1 MNDDPDRRR
10 RSVLAGLAGALA
22 SGLVGPRRAWA
33 AGPGEPLAR
42 ARVSLTQATR
52 SLVLPDGSRV
62 QFADSGGANPV
73 VICLHAVG
81 HGSGDYAAVYA
92 ALALE
97 FRVICLDWPNHGRS
111 ADSSALPTVASYAR
125 VLAAFM
131 AALSIQRCAL
141 VGNSIGG
148 GVALRYAAQHPE
160 QVWAVAV
167 ANPAGLDEG
176 GWLARIFLWWMQT
189 RFRTAKTDPTA
200 FSSWF
205 ADYYQSL
212 LSEPPAAAQR
222 AHIVAAGEQM
232 APMLERAWAGF
243 AQPENDTREDAAR
256 IVAPVFVAW
265 ADKDRSVRWSR
276 NEEAVLRMPRHCV
289 RFFPAGHMPFL
300 ETPDTAVPL
309 LRTFLSSPVRFID
322 DCAAVAAATR

>member
-1 MNDDPDRRR
+1 MNDDPNRRR
-10 RSVLAGLAGALA
+10 RGVLAGVAGAWA
-22 SGLVGPRRAWA
+22 SGLLGLRRAWA
-33 AGPGEPLAR
+33 TDQDEPSAR
-42 ARVSLTQATR
+42 ARASLAQATR
-52 SLVLPDGSRV
+52 SLVLPDGSQV
-62 QFADSGGANPV
+62 WFADSGGANPV
-73 VICLHAVG
+73 VICLHAIG

-97 FRVICLDWPNHGRS
+97 FRVVCLDWPDHGRS
-111 ADSSALPTVASYAR
+111 ADSPVPPTVASYAR
-125 VLAAFM
+125 VLEAFK
-131 AALSIQRCAL
+131 AALRIQRCAL

-189 RFRTAKTDPTA
+189 RFRTARTDPAA
-200 FSSWF
+200 FASWF
-205 ADYYQSL
+205 SDYYRSL
-212 LSEPPAAAQR
+212 LSEPPAAVQR
-222 AHIVAAGEQM
+222 ANIVAAGEQM

-243 AQPENDTREDAAR
+243 AQPENDTREDAAG
-256 IVAPVFVAW
+256 IIAPVFVAW
-265 ADKDRSVRWSR
+265 ADQDRSVRWSR
-276 NEEAVLRMPRHCV
+276 NEEAVLRIPRRCV

-309 LRTFLSSPVRFID
+309 LRAFLYSPERFID
-322 DCAAVAAATR
+322 DCAAVAAATQ